1 MKAMRHQGLI
11 WLGACALLACTASAS
26 AAGCTLGKYGTL
38 SVEMIGERP
47 TTLLKVNGAVTR
59 FAIDTGAFFSFM
71 SHANADALGLKV
83 FPAPFGFRMGGIGGS
98 AVS

>member
-1 MKAMRHQGLI
+1 MERGASRWI
-11 WLGACALLACTASAS
+11 WLAACALLVCASPAR
-26 AAGCTLGKYGTL
+26 AECTLAKYGTL

-47 TTLLKVNGAVTR
+47 TTLVKVNGAVTR

-83 FPAPFGFRMGGIGGS
+83 FPAPF
-98 AVS
+98 